1 MKFFCLRFIQ
11 QNGRR
16 NVCWQ
21 RSDLKKK
28 KKRPKI
34 FLIKCFLPTCR
45 RRNAV
50 DAFRVNVIHARQQ
63 VRSPVTNIARTSFFH
78 VKRSNIW
85 LAAVTK
91 QNVNAAMVFE
101 FLYKMCDVM
110 TAYFGKISEENI
122 KNNFVLIYEL
132 LDGKTR
138 RCVWHPI
145 LWLYSKHI
153 GISGW
158 RVTLC
163 KNSPVTLLCHNTFL
177 CWLTQRS
184 WTLVTL
190 RTQRLELWRPSSPSR
205 ASRDRSVRRTNTL
218 TVIWFLW
225 MFILVGIFS
234 KNTFLINIVGFF
246 NL

>member
-1 MKFFCLRFIQ
+1 MYPVCL
-11 QNGRR
+11 
-16 NVCWQ
+16 VLLVSHSC
-21 RSDLKKK
+21 
-28 KKRPKI
+28 
-34 FLIKCFLPTCR
+34 LPATFQFS

-132 LDGKTR
+132 LDGEDE
-138 RCVWHPI
+138 P
-145 LWLYSKHI
+145 
-153 GISGW
+153 
-158 RVTLC
+158 
-163 KNSPVTLLCHNTFL
+163 F
-177 CWLTQRS
+177 
-184 WTLVTL
+184 
-190 RTQRLELWRPSSPSR
+190 
-205 ASRDRSVRRTNTL
+205 
-218 TVIWFLW
+218 
-225 MFILVGIFS
+225 
-234 KNTFLINIVGFF
+234 
-246 NL
+246 